1 MNYCLMQKPQGN
13 QCKPLGLLLVLA
25 MFFIIPSVT
34 QAKNLEDVIPD
45 LYGGDGFQTDPNFAG
60 NRANDFGDAVFNSF
74 NQLTN
79 GIGAQ
84 TGQFAVNSTVAAY
97 RFDVERG
104 VPVEI
109 TKSLGPL
116 FGERAD
122 TLGKGRFDFQVVWS
136 NANYKKFNGQKL
148 SSLSANVSPTAG
160 PGTPPN
166 APGLD
171 EQLRIDLNVEVITN
185 FVGFFGTYGL
195 TDNWDVNLLVPLI
208 NNKIKAKAKATML
221 DANGVPCTQGGNCSG
236 IYVINGTAPGTG
248 DPSKDRSSGDKTGIG
263 DVLLRT
269 KYNFLKNHEILPD
282 LGVRGGVS
290 FPTGNDKN
298 FMGVGEFKFEG
309 LAVASKYYS
318 SPIGMIGPHVNTGL
332 VLVNNKSELNLFTY
346 IAGFDLAPI
355 PVFAFS
361 LDLLGRHE
369 LDDKDNS
376 GKDIVDLA
384 PGLKWAPYPNTLL
397 QAAVQLPL
405 NKNEGLRPDAV
416 WTLGLGGTF

>member
-1 MNYCLMQKPQGN
+1 MNYCLIQKPQS
-13 QCKPLGLLLVLA
+13 KRVRPLGLLLVLT
-25 MFFIIPSVT
+25 MFFISPYIT
-34 QAKNLEDVIPD
+34 QAKNLDDVIPD
-45 LYGGDGFQTDPNFAG
+45 LYGGDGFQTDPSFAG
-60 NRANDFGDAVFNSF
+60 NQNNDFGKAVFDSF
-74 NQLTN
+74 NALTN
-79 GIGAQ
+79 GIGTQ
-84 TGQFAVNSTVAAY
+84 IGQFAVNSTVAAF

-104 VPVEI
+104 VPVEV

-148 SSLSANVSPTAG
+148 SSLSANVPPTV
-160 PGTPPN
+160 PPFGTTT
-166 APGLD
+166 G
-171 EQLRIDLNVEVITN
+171 EQLRIDLDVTVITN
-185 FVGFFGTYGL
+185 FVGFYGTYGL
-195 TDNWDVNLLVPLI
+195 TDNWDVNILVPLI
-208 NNKIKAKAKATML
+208 HNKIKAKAKATIL
-221 DANGVPCTQGGNCSG
+221 DANGIPCSPAPPNSVNCDNF
-236 IYVINGTAPGTG
+236 YVIDGTTPGTG
-248 DPSKDRSSGDKTGIG
+248 DPSKDTSSGDKTGIG
-263 DVLLRT
+263 DILLRS
-269 KYNFLKNHEILPD
+269 KYNFLKNHETLPD

-309 LAVASKYYS
+309 LAVASKYYA
-318 SPIGMIGPHVNTGL
+318 SPIGMIGPHVNTGI
-332 VLVNNKSELNLFTY
+332 VLVDNKSELNLFTY
-346 IAGFDLAPI
+346 VAGFDLAPI
-355 PVFAFS
+355 PAFAFS

-384 PGLKWAPYPNTLL
+384 PGFKWAPYPNSLV

-416 WTLGLGGTF
+416 WTVGLGGTF

>member
-1 MNYCLMQKPQGN
+1 M
-13 QCKPLGLLLVLA
+13 V
-25 MFFIIPSVT
+25 FIVPSMT
-34 QAKNLEDVIPD
+34 QAKDLEDVIPD
-45 LYGGDGFQTDPNFAG
+45 LYGGDGFQTSGLSAG
-60 NRANDFGDAVFNSF
+60 NRPNDFGDAVFESF
-74 NQLTN
+74 NELTN

-84 TGQFAVNSTVAAY
+84 IGQFAVNSTVAAY

-104 VPVEI
+104 VPVEV

-148 SSLSANVSPTAG
+148 SSLSADVPPTA
-160 PGTPPN
+160 PGIPPGS
-166 APGLD
+166 PGLD
-171 EQLRIDLNVEVITN
+171 EQLQINLNVEVITN

-195 TDNWDVNLLVPLI
+195 TDNWDVNLLVPLVH
-208 NNKIKAKAKATML
+208 NKIKAKSKATML

-236 IYVINGTAPGTG
+236 VYVINGTAPGTG
-248 DPSKDRSSGDKTGIG
+248 DPSKDSSSGDKTGIG

-269 KYNFLKNHEILPD
+269 KYNFLKNHETLPD

-290 FPTGNDKN
+290 FPTGNEDN

-318 SPIGMIGPHVNTGL
+318 SPIGIIGPHVNTGI
-332 VLVNNKSELNLFTY
+332 VLVNDKSGLNLFTY
-346 IAGFDLAPI
+346 VAGFDLAPI

-384 PGLKWAPYPNTLL
+384 PGLKWAPIPNTLVM
-397 QAAVQLPL
+397 AAVQLPL

>member
-1 MNYCLMQKPQGN
+1 MKYWLMQKPPCN
-13 QCKPLGLLLVLA
+13 RIRPWGLLFLLA
-25 MFFIIPSVT
+25 MVVICSSVSE
-34 QAKNLEDVIPD
+34 AKNLDDVIPD
-45 LYGGDGFQTDPNFAG
+45 LYGGNGFQTDPNFAG
-60 NRANDFGDAVFNSF
+60 NRSNDFGNSVFESF
-74 NQLTN
+74 NELTN

-84 TGQFAVNSTVAAY
+84 TGQFAVNSTVAAF

-104 VPVEI
+104 VPVEVP
-109 TKSLGPL
+109 KSLGPL
-116 FGERAD
+116 FAERAD

-136 NANYKKFNGQKL
+136 YANYKKFNGQKL
-148 SSLSANVSPTAG
+148 SSLSEDVSPTPA

-166 APGLD
+166 APGLN
-171 EQLRIDLNVEVITN
+171 EQLEINLNVEVITN

-195 TDNWDVNLLVPLI
+195 TDNWDLNVLVPLI
-208 NNKIKAKAKATML
+208 NNKIKAKSKATML

-248 DPSKDRSSGDKTGIG
+248 DPSKDSSSGDKTGIG
-263 DVLLRT
+263 DILVRT

-290 FPTGNDKN
+290 FPTGNEDN
-298 FMGVGEFKFEG
+298 FMGVGEFRFQG
-309 LAVASKYYS
+309 LAVASKYYA
-318 SPIGMIGPHVNTGL
+318 SPIGMIGPHVNTGI

-346 IAGFDLAPI
+346 VAGFDLAPI
-355 PVFAFS
+355 PAFAFS

-384 PGLKWAPYPNTLL
+384 PGIKWAPLPNTLL

-405 NKNEGLRPDAV
+405 NKDEGLRPDAV
-416 WTLGLGGTF
+416 WTLGLGATF

>member
-1 MNYCLMQKPQGN
+1 M
-13 QCKPLGLLLVLA
+13 VVT
-25 MFFIIPSVT
+25 IPSVT

-45 LYGGDGFQTDPNFAG
+45 LYGGDGFQTDPNSTGA
-60 NRANDFGDAVFNSF
+60 RPNDFGTAVFDSF

-79 GIGAQ
+79 GIGSQ
-84 TGQFAVNSTVAAY
+84 IGQFAVNSTVAAF

-104 VPVEI
+104 VPVEV

-116 FGERAD
+116 FAERAD

-136 NANYKKFNGQKL
+136 NANYKKFNGEKL
-148 SSLSANVSPTAG
+148 SSLSENVSPTAG

-166 APGLD
+166 SPGLD
-171 EQLRIDLNVEVITN
+171 ELLQIDLDVKVITN

-208 NNKIKAKAKATML
+208 HNKIKAKAKATML

-248 DPSKDRSSGDKTGIG
+248 DPSKDSSSGDKTGIG
-263 DVLLRT
+263 DILLRT
-269 KYNFLKNHEILPD
+269 KYNLLKNHETLPD

-309 LAVASKYYS
+309 LAVASKYYAL
-318 SPIGMIGPHVNTGL
+318 PVGVIGPHLNTGF

-346 IAGFDLAPI
+346 VAGFDLAPI
-355 PVFAFS
+355 PIFAFS

-384 PGLKWAPYPNTLL
+384 PGLKWAPLPNTLV